1 MHIALWWIFVVGF
14 FMKVHSNSTM
24 PINISINIKMDVP
37 SNIIVLGKSTYIKD
51 RDMVHT
57 PVILL
62 KYCDF
67 LLLHV
72 ACM

>member
-37 SNIIVLGKSTYIKD
+37 IL
-51 RDMVHT
+51 
-57 PVILL
+57 VILL
-62 KYCDF
+62 SWVKV
-67 LLLHV
+67 HTR
-72 ACM
+72 